1 MYLDWPNLLTGHCN
15 ALIGCLLLRRDI
27 YEQLSS
33 LHCWSSC
40 WWRAHGM
47 VITVFHP
54 LCPLFDPTK
63 CVETIHYDH
72 PELRFDWDLKERSLV
87 SSCWPHT
94 DHLISDQLSWNLP
107 LWPLWLSRSL
117 HTSWC
122 SQTPFRRGP
131 SKVLWGIQLRPIIVQ
146 THTAWWPKTQVI
158 AHSMT
163 ATLPLNLLIKFQLL
177 KLGLP

>member
-1 MYLDWPNLLTGHCN
+1 MGWLH
-15 ALIGCLLLRRDI
+15 LRMDI

-72 PELRFDWDLKERSLV
+72 PELRFDWDLKEWSLV

-107 LWPLWLSRSL
+107 LWPLAQSPVGAFTQAGAAVKLHLGADHQRFCGEFNWGPLLFKPTPPDGQKHRSL
-117 HTSWC
+117 HIQWL
-122 SQTPFRRGP
+122 QPFP
-131 SKVLWGIQLRPIIVQ
+131 WIY
-146 THTAWWPKTQVI
+146 W
-158 AHSMT
+158 
-163 ATLPLNLLIKFQLL
+163 
-177 KLGLP
+177 